1 MLWNKAGKIFFVVS
15 FLAFALVVLGSSEP
29 PILRDYPDWVY
40 QGVLLAK
47 TLTGHPVS
55 GYALRAYPV
64 PNSIT
69 TVGLGLLTVLFG
81 WVLAAK
87 LWVVIY
93 LAFAAW
99 TSLYAGSVFA
109 IKDGGLW
116 WVLPAA
122 LFLGQLFWFGT
133 ISFNIGLCLLLLIAC
148 VLYRQQE
155 RAWMIAGLLVLC
167 FFTHLIVYASAMV
180 MVLLYSM
187 QYRRWK
193 LTYLGLGTLPLAI
206 WYFAG
211 RLLTHSNESE
221 HGYAPASHIAVPC
234 LVAIILLTTRFL
246 TRGRPLQRVA
256 GTALAA
262 LSVLTVGA
270 AIVSALLPAAHLSA
284 RMLSNIF
291 VLQLKALQPF
301 MLFGFINIS
310 YAQVDERVFSASLH
324 LLGGWLFLMLMALDC
339 LAGALI
345 LGELLWRLMSRRCGS
360 NAKGR
365 VNESATEF
373 LWDFVTFF
381 GLLYLFCPPNG
392 LGVISIDMRLAQLG
406 LAPALF
412 LLARNKPSLLSYA
425 AVPCA
430 LLMVASV
437 FQFAVSQ
444 RQVHM
449 PQTEMRLPPRLDYFS
464 GVDPIVL
471 LDQYDG
477 LRSGQLDHE
486 IFATGIFSETE
497 PRRRAW

>member
-1 MLWNKAGKIFFVVS
+1 MFWNKAGRVFFVVS
-15 FLAFALVVLGSSEP
+15 FLAFAAAILSSNQP

-47 TLTGHPVS
+47 MLTGHPIA
-55 GYALRAYPV
+55 GYTLRAYPV
-64 PNSIT
+64 PNSLT
-69 TVGLGLLTVLFG
+69 TVGLGLLTVPFG
-81 WVLAAK
+81 WELAAK
-87 LWVVIY
+87 LWVIIY

-109 IKDGGLW
+109 VQDGGLW
-116 WVLPAA
+116 WVLPVT

-148 VLYRQQE
+148 LLYRQQE
-155 RAWMIAGLLVLC
+155 RAWMIAGLLVIC
-167 FFTHLIVYASAMV
+167 FFTHLIVYASAML

-193 LTYLGLGTLPLAI
+193 LTYAGLATVPLAI
-206 WYFAG
+206 WYFAE

-234 LVAIILLTTRFL
+234 LVAVVLLAIAFFNR
-246 TRGRPLQRVA
+246 RRPLHRTA
-256 GTALAA
+256 GATFAG
-262 LSVLTVGA
+262 LSILTVA
-270 AIVSALLPAAHLSA
+270 VALVSALVPVAHLSA
-284 RMLSNIF
+284 RTLSSLF

-301 MLFGFINIS
+301 MLFGFVNIS
-310 YAQVDERVFSASLH
+310 YAQVDERVFSASWH
-324 LLGGWLFLMLMALDC
+324 LLGGPLFLMLMALDF
-339 LAGALI
+339 LAGTLI
-345 LGELLWRLMSRRCGS
+345 LGGILRRLVNRRYGS
-360 NAKGR
+360 DIAIEKS
-365 VNESATEF
+365 ESATDF
-373 LWDFVTFF
+373 LWDFVTLF

-412 LLARNKPSLLSYA
+412 LLARNKPSMLSYA

-430 LLMVASV
+430 LLMISGV

-444 RQVHM
+444 REVHM
-449 PQTEMRLPPRLDYFS
+449 PQAEMRLPHLLDYFS

-471 LDQYDG
+471 LNQYDG
-477 LRSGQLDHE
+477 LHAGPLDHS
-486 IFATGIFSETE
+486 IFATGIFSQTA
-497 PRRRAW
+497 PRRQAW